1 MSTFKNLET
10 EIARYYYLKRSDLF
24 EKNEKPYSSTLTGP
38 FSNSIHVN
46 DTKIVFTIFPT
57 TIYTYV
63 PEEDNYIHVP
73 RDLLMISLMWIPKW
87 SKVLEHRTFMEFR
100 IDFSNDVDKI
110 IKISARGGYLPRN
123 PSNSEIMDYLNFQFK
138 FSGIKKILGELK
150 ILNVSLV

>member
-1 MSTFKNLET
+1 MSTFKNLES
-10 EIARYYYLKRSDLF
+10 EIIRYYYLKRNDLF
-24 EKNEKPYSSTLTGP
+24 EKTEKKYSSTSTGS
-38 FSNSIHVN
+38 FSNSIRVN
-46 DTKIVFTIFPT
+46 DTKIVFTVFPT

-87 SKVLEHRTFMEFR
+87 SEVLEHRTFMEFR
-100 IDFSNDVDKI
+100 IDLDSEADKI
-110 IKISARGGYLPRN
+110 IKISTRGGYLPRD

-150 ILNVSLV
+150 MLNVSLI